1 MPVAPQPSH
10 GYFYPRSPCG
20 ERLTILLITVTTLL
34 FLSTLSLRRAT
45 TSGATYLIFLAFLS
59 TLSLRRA
66 TEQQLWQNI
75 NTYISIHALLA
86 ESDISQLQCI
96 HGRKH
101 FYPRSP
107 CGERLFR
114 QNYECFEWIISIHA
128 LLAESDGWS
137 LNINGAMKISIHAL
151 LAESDRIK
159 FKLDFVN
166 QEFLSTLSLRRATG
180 LGVGLYLTTEIS
192 IHALLAE
199 SDRLCTILYSC
210 PGNFYPRSPCGE
222 RLAKQLDRSPPL
234 TFLSTLSLRRATV
247 GASQGANIE
256 HISIHALLAESDSY
270 NLKIHQKQE
279 NFYPRSP
286 CGERR
291 Q

>member
-1 MPVAPQPSH
+1 MIFGISIHALLAESD
-10 GYFYPRSPCG
+10 SNACCAA
-20 ERLTILLITVTTLL
+20 TISRL

-45 TSGATYLIFLAFLS
+45 YYLADYGNNV
-59 TLSLRRA
+59 A
-66 TEQQLWQNI
+66 
-75 NTYISIHALLA
+75 ISIHALLA

-256 HISIHALLAESDSY
+256 HISIHALLAESDLS
-270 NLKIHQKQE
+270 
-279 NFYPRSP
+279 R
-286 CGERR
+286 
-291 Q
+291 

>member
-1 MPVAPQPSH
+1 MIFGISIHALLAESD
-10 GYFYPRSPCG
+10 SNACCAA
-20 ERLTILLITVTTLL
+20 TISRL

-45 TSGATYLIFLAFLS
+45 YYLADYGNNV
-59 TLSLRRA
+59 A
-66 TEQQLWQNI
+66 
-75 NTYISIHALLA
+75 ISIHALLA
-86 ESDISQLQCI
+86 ESDYIRSNVPNFSSISI
-96 HGRKH
+96 HALLAESDGAATLAKYQYLH

-107 CGERLFR
+107 CGERL
-114 QNYECFEWIISIHA
+114 
-128 LLAESDGWS
+128 LLTVVPYGQY
-137 LNINGAMKISIHAL
+137 KISIHAL

-234 TFLSTLSLRRATV
+234 TFLSTLSLRRAT
-247 GASQGANIE
+247 
-256 HISIHALLAESDSY
+256 HTT
-270 NLKIHQKQE
+270 
-279 NFYPRSP
+279 
-286 CGERR
+286 
-291 Q
+291 